1 MALAA
6 SWPRGHR
13 LRPDRVPLAGHDTR
27 GPHLSLR
34 RLRARR
40 DGVVAIWAAFNAS
53 GGDAGPRWWLGLSG
67 VVSILAGIVAFA
79 YTGMTAL
86 VLLMFIAVWAIIIGA
101 LQLYAAVQLRK
112 VIENEWL
119 LVLSSLFSIAFGA
132 VLIAWP
138 STGALAVIWTIAW
151 YAVLFGCLL
160 HRPSVPAED
169 VQADLSGPARPAAV
183 NSSEKVNSP
192 AGKGDAGELRMTTFW
207 KPRHWAVPFSLVVL
221 LLCTGQAPLP
231 EPVTDQETELGQAV
245 CIKRT

>member
-1 MALAA
+1 MATARAPELNIRSIALPIA
-6 SWPRGHR
+6 SDHCARGR
-13 LRPDRVPLAGHDTR
+13 LSKASEGSSIATTSNR
-27 GPHLSLR
+27 G
-34 RLRARR
+34 
-40 DGVVAIWAAFNAS
+40 S

-119 LVLSSLFSIAFGA
+119 LVLSGLLSIGFGV

-151 YAVLFGCLL
+151 YAVLFGCLFIGL
-160 HRPSVPAED
+160 AFR
-169 VQADLSGPARPAAV
+169 L
-183 NSSEKVNSP
+183 K
-192 AGKGDAGELRMTTFW
+192 TF
-207 KPRHWAVPFSLVVL
+207 
-221 LLCTGQAPLP
+221 
-231 EPVTDQETELGQAV
+231 
-245 CIKRT
+245 KRT